1 MTTDTRPV
9 SETAIERAKSL
20 LTERLGLSS
29 VLTDPGI
36 CEPYRH
42 DESEASGELPCAV
55 ALARSAADIQATLG
69 VARDTGV
76 PVTPRTGG
84 TGKVGGCVLTSPGMV
99 LDVSPM
105 NQIKDID
112 AKQGIAVVEPGVK
125 LMALQ
130 AAVEEL
136 GWFYPPDPNSLEDC
150 ALGGNVATNAA
161 GPRAFKYGAT
171 RDYVLGL
178 DIHLINGEQMH
189 FGKRTRKGVTG
200 YDVTSLMVGSEGT
213 LGVVSEITLKLL
225 PKPEHTLS
233 LMVLFDHLVA
243 ATAAVSYITSSGV
256 LPRCI
261 ELFDRTTLAG
271 LRAAGNS
278 IDERAGAMLLIE
290 LDGEE
295 DACLLQAERVS
306 DACEKGSCLDVMV
319 AQSAN
324 QRERVWAARRTLST
338 AIRKLSAFK
347 MSEDVVVGSPSMP
360 ELCERIERSAQ
371 QQRVRWLA
379 YGHAG
384 DGNLHVNF
392 LWDDPDDRPRV
403 DAAIVQLFRNTVELG
418 GTLTGEHGV
427 GILKAPYLGFE
438 QSPEL
443 IALQRQLKALFDP
456 KELLNPGKIFPKLGH
471 GNC

>member
-1 MTTDTRPV
+1 VTTDMRPV
-9 SETAIERAKSL
+9 SETAIERAKTL
-20 LTERLGLSS
+20 LSERLGLSS
-29 VLTDPGI
+29 VLTDPGV
-36 CEPYRH
+36 CEPYCR
-42 DESEASGELPCAV
+42 DESEAIGELPCAV
-55 ALARSAADIQATLG
+55 ALARSAADIQAALG

-112 AKQGIAVVEPGVK
+112 PKQGIAVVEPGVK
-125 LMALQ
+125 LVALQ

-178 DIHLINGEQMH
+178 NIHLINGEQMH
-189 FGKRTRKGVTG
+189 IGKRTRKGVTG

-225 PKPEHTLS
+225 PKPAHTLS
-233 LMVLFDHLVA
+233 LMVLFQHLVA

-261 ELFDRTTLAG
+261 ELFDTTTLAA

-290 LDGEE
+290 LDGDE

-360 ELCERIERSAQ
+360 ELCARIERSAQ

-403 DAAIVQLFRNTVELG
+403 DAAIVQLFRDTIDLR

-427 GILKAPYLGFE
+427 GILKAPFLGFE

-456 KELLNPGKIFPKLGH
+456 KELLNPGKLFPKLGH

>member
-1 MTTDTRPV
+1 
-9 SETAIERAKSL
+9 
-20 LTERLGLSS
+20 
-29 VLTDPGI
+29 
-36 CEPYRH
+36 
-42 DESEASGELPCAV
+42 
-55 ALARSAADIQATLG
+55 
-69 VARDTGV
+69 
-76 PVTPRTGG
+76 
-84 TGKVGGCVLTSPGMV
+84 
-99 LDVSPM
+99 
-105 NQIKDID
+105 
-112 AKQGIAVVEPGVK
+112 
-125 LMALQ
+125 
-130 AAVEEL
+130 
-136 GWFYPPDPNSLEDC
+136 
-150 ALGGNVATNAA
+150 
-161 GPRAFKYGAT
+161 
-171 RDYVLGL
+171 
-178 DIHLINGEQMH
+178 LINGEQMRI
-189 FGKRTRKGVTG
+189 GKRTRKGVTG

-347 MSEDVVVGSPSMP
+347 MSEDVVVGSPHMP

-392 LWDDPDDRPRV
+392 LWDDPGDRPRV
-403 DAAIVQLFRNTVELG
+403 DAAIVQLFRDTVELG

-443 IALQRQLKALFDP
+443 IALQLQLKALFDP
-456 KELLNPGKIFPKLGH
+456 NELLNPGKIFPKLGH